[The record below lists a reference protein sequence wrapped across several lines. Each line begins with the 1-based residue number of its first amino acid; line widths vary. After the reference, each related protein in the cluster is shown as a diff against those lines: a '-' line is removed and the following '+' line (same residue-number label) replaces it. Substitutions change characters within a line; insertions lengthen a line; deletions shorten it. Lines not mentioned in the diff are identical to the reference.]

1 MREKSGRRRDVG
13 ELPVPRDRNVT
24 SRVAVGQTGGA
35 ASETPTTNSAGTHN
49 HGGTS
54 VAAGPFTATAT
65 SDVQGAHN
73 RGGSD
78 GGTALTL
85 AQLPAHDHGLGG
97 RYVVTDASIS
107 GGATGQLMGG
117 GSYPA
122 GEYPLDE
129 PGQRPI
135 ARTRDH
141 HGRRPLAQHH
151 GDAERHTQPW
161 HQLRRRTHAHR
172 HGRHAAAVVTRSASL

>member
-1 MREKSGRRRDVG
+1 M
-13 ELPVPRDRNVT
+13 
-24 SRVAVGQTGGA
+24 
-35 ASETPTTNSAGTHN
+35 
-49 HGGTS
+49 
-54 VAAGPFTATAT
+54 
-65 SDVQGAHN
+65 QGAHN

-122 GEYPLDE
+122 GEYPLDSQGS
-129 PGQRPI
+129 GQS
-135 ARTRDH
+135 
-141 HGRRPLAQHH
+141 
-151 GDAERHTQPW
+151 
-161 HQLRRRTHAHR
+161 HAHAITTDGAHSHNITVTPNDTHS
-172 HGRHAAAVVTRSASL
+172 HGINYDGAHTHTVTVATLPPFYALCFIMKL